1 MSTVV
6 FDISMSLDGFVTAA
20 PQTAEEP
27 LGTGGMDLHAW
38 TVDREYLDR
47 AVAGLGAVIAGRTTY
62 DHAIPGWQADGPSGP
77 ARRPVFVVTHEAPD
91 PASVPE
97 GGVYTF
103 VTDGIESALEQAR
116 AAAEGRT
123 VTVMGGADLGRQYL
137 AAGLLDELSLH
148 VAPRLFGS
156 GTPLFGG
163 LDVGHVGLELLD
175 CRTAPE
181 AVHLRYRVAG
191 RPAGTGG
198 PTSGDAG

>member
-27 LGTGGMDLHAW
+27 LGPGGMDLHAW

-47 AVAGLGAVIAGRTTY
+47 AVADLGAVIAGRTTY
-62 DHAIPGWQADGPSGP
+62 DHSIPSWHADGPSGP
-77 ARRPVFVVTHEAPD
+77 ARRPVFVVTHTAPD
-91 PASVPE
+91 PGTVPD

-116 AAAEGRT
+116 AAAGDRT

-137 AAGLLDELSLH
+137 AAGLLDEISLH

-156 GTPLFGG
+156 GTPLFDG
-163 LDVGHVGLELLD
+163 LDLGHVELELVD
-175 CRTAPE
+175 CAHAPE
-181 AVHLRYRVAG
+181 AVHLRYRVAA
-191 RPAGTGG
+191 R
-198 PTSGDAG
+198 

>member
-6 FDISMSLDGFVTAA
+6 FDISLSLDGFVTAA

-27 LGTGGMDLHAW
+27 LGPGGTDLHAW

-47 AVAGLGAVIAGRTTY
+47 AVADLGAVIAGRTTY
-62 DHAIPGWQADGPSGP
+62 DHSIPSWHADGPSGP
-77 ARRPVFVVTHEAPD
+77 ARRPVFVVTHTAPD
-91 PASVPE
+91 PGTVPD

-116 AAAEGRT
+116 AAAGDRT

-137 AAGLLDELSLH
+137 AAGLLDEISLH

-156 GTPLFGG
+156 GTPLFDG
-163 LDVGHVGLELLD
+163 LDLGHVELELVG
-175 CRTAPE
+175 CAHVPE
-181 AVHLRYRVAG
+181 AVHLRYRVAA
-191 RPAGTGG
+191 R
-198 PTSGDAG
+198 